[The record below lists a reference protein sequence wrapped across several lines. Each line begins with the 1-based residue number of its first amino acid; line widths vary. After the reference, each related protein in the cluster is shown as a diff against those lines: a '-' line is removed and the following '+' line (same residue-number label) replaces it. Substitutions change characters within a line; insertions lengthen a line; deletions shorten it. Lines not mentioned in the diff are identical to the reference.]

1 MFLSPLKLSHR
12 SELSLR
18 MREKF
23 KELKISME
31 KNLEGM
37 SDLYGKGVMDGFN
50 PELLV
55 K

>member
-1 MFLSPLKLSHR
+1 
-12 SELSLR
+12 

-23 KELKISME
+23 KELKKSME

-37 SDLYGKGVMDGFN
+37 SDLYGTGVVEGFN